1 MTTLKSA
8 ESDPLDSNQ
17 TLSSPSP
24 TNPPTLSNSTAKSL
38 LASKTFWAIVFTT
51 TASIAPIVGNAVKE
65 GKLTVDQS
73 VNIVIILCGVGGA
86 VVGRV
91 QAKDAIYTPDW
102 APGPNQS
109 DFPNNSQS

>member
-8 ESDPLDSNQ
+8 ESEPVNSTQ
-17 TLSSPSP
+17 PLSSSTPI
-24 TNPPTLSNSTAKSL
+24 NPQTLSNSAAKSL
-38 LASKTFWAIVFTT
+38 FASQTFWAIVFTT

-73 VNIVIILCGVGGA
+73 VNIVLVLCGVGGA

-109 DFPNNSQS
+109 DFPKNSQS